1 MAILDIL
8 PKKKQTQFI
17 LQEDIDGQ
25 IPAGADHHND
35 YRGTGGEKVAF
46 SLPENFRTAMGLIRE
61 KEILC
66 TYDQTKI

>member
-1 MAILDIL
+1 MDRYQPEQITITITA
-8 PKKKQTQFI
+8 
-17 LQEDIDGQ
+17 GQ
-25 IPAGADHHND
+25 G
-35 YRGTGGEKVAF
+35 RKVAF